1 MTILFARLK
10 LRLLRNTLRTSA
22 GYTLVIFTVLTLVLS
37 VSLSVLILS
46 ASAELHRWLAPALT
60 FAIAL
65 GWVAG
70 PLLFGAADE
79 TIDTTRLALFPL
91 GGRELAPGVAT
102 ASLLGPG
109 PIAAALPLFAF
120 AARPLGDSDWSGP
133 TRSILIVVAGV
144 TTVAFA
150 IVLSRLLLTALGNAL
165 RRRNRRDF
173 ATLIAGLGAGSLAV
187 GSQVMLALG
196 FDRSTLLDIGHLVR
210 WLPGGWTGEAIGQL
224 ADGGSIAIPAL
235 LIGLTGAITVALTAR
250 WTEVLDTALTE
261 VSDGGE
267 ADSIGG
273 HILDDA
279 PWGWDR
285 IVPSRRHDTAQLLR
299 LVMAKEVRYLRRHP
313 RYRIQVVTQGLVLV
327 LGGAPFISAILD
339 RRPESVLV
347 GCVPALTAGITSS
360 NLFGADGR
368 ALWGE
373 VLALPSLRV
382 VLRGRSLT
390 FALMGLIAALLVTL
404 ASAAWTG
411 GWQYVPIALG
421 AAVGMAFTG
430 AAVGSFTST
439 LAPVNFPDDDNP
451 NPFATE
457 NTGQGCVTA
466 IITFVGV
473 IIGLAMAGPIL
484 VGLSWAQSSTVGGL
498 TVMAVAP
505 PYGLGLYLLL
515 TDRAARRADRKAPEL
530 VAILA

>member
-1 MTILFARLK
+1 MIPLFARLK
-10 LRLLRNTLRTSA
+10 VRLLRNTLRTSS
-22 GYTLVIFTVLTLVLS
+22 GYTLVIFTILTLGLS
-37 VSLSVLILS
+37 VSLSLLILS
-46 ASAELHRWLAPALT
+46 TSAELHRWLAPVLT

-65 GWVAG
+65 GWMAG

-91 GGRELAPGVAT
+91 RGRELAPGVAT

-109 PIAAALPLFAF
+109 PVAAALPLFAF
-120 AARPLGDSDWSGP
+120 AARPLRDPTWSGP
-133 TRSILIVVAGV
+133 LRSLLILVAGV
-144 TTVAFA
+144 TTLAFA

-173 ATLIAGLGAGSLAV
+173 ATLIAGLGAGGLAV
-187 GSQVMLALG
+187 GSQVLLALG
-196 FDRSTLLDIGHLVR
+196 FDRGTLLDIGHLVR
-210 WLPGGWTGEAIGQL
+210 WLPGGWTGEAVGRL
-224 ADGGSIAIPAL
+224 AAGEPMGLPVL
-235 LIGLTGAITVALTAR
+235 LIGVTGGITATLAVR
-250 WTEVLDTALTE
+250 WTQVLDTALTE
-261 VSDGGE
+261 VSDDGA
-267 ADSIGG
+267 ADSIGD
-273 HILDDA
+273 HILAD
-279 PWGWDR
+279 PRWGWDR
-285 IVPSRRHDTAQLLR
+285 IVPSQHRGDAQLLR

-313 RYRIQVVTQGLVLV
+313 RYRIQVVTQGLVLI

-368 ALWGE
+368 ALWAE
-373 VLALPSLRV
+373 VLAVPSLRI

-390 FALMGLIAALLVTL
+390 FALMGLMAALVVTV
-404 ASAAWTG
+404 ASAAWTA

-473 IIGLAMAGPIL
+473 IIGLGMAGPIL
-484 VGLSWAQSSTVGGL
+484 VGLSWAQNSLAGGL

-515 TDRAARRADRKAPEL
+515 TDRAARRADGRAPEL
-530 VAILA
+530 VALLT

>member
-1 MTILFARLK
+1 MILVFLRLK
-10 LRLLRNTLRTSA
+10 SRLLRNTLRTSA
-22 GYTLVIFTVLTLVLS
+22 GYALVIFTILAFVIS
-37 VSLSVLILS
+37 VAATVLIAG
-46 ASAELHRWLAPALT
+46 ASTELLRWLAPAAT

-91 GGRELAPGVAT
+91 RGRELAPGVAA

-109 PIAAALPLFAF
+109 PIASLLPLFAF
-120 AARPLGDSDWSGP
+120 GVQRGQSSGWSSVYRVGLIAVAAVATVGFA
-133 TRSILIVVAGV
+133 VV
-144 TTVAFA
+144 T
-150 IVLSRLLLTALGNAL
+150 SRLLLTTLGNAL

-187 GSQVMLALG
+187 GSQVLLALG
-196 FDRSTLLDIGHLVR
+196 FDRGTVVSIGRVVR
-210 WLPGGWTGEAIGQL
+210 WLPGGWTGEAIGRL
-224 ADGGSIAIPAL
+224 ATGGSIVLPIVLIIGTVTTTTL
-235 LIGLTGAITVALTAR
+235 LSRR
-250 WTEVLDTALTE
+250 WTRVLDIALTE

-267 ADSIGG
+267 TDNIGG
-273 HILDDA
+273 HILDESRG
-279 PWGWDR
+279 GWDR
-285 IVPSRRHDTAQLLR
+285 MVHDRQRETIQLLR
-299 LVMAKEVRYLRRHP
+299 LVVAKEVRYLRRHP
-313 RYRIQVVTQGLVLV
+313 RYRVQVVTQGLVLV
-327 LGGAPFISAILD
+327 LGGAPFISAILH

-373 VLALPSLRV
+373 VLALPSLRP
-382 VLRGRSLT
+382 VLQGRSLT
-390 FALMGLIAALLVTL
+390 FALLGLTSALVVTI

-411 GWQYVPIALG
+411 GWQYVPVALG

-439 LAPVNFPDDDNP
+439 LVPVNFPDDDNP

-466 IITFVGV
+466 LVTFTGV
-473 IIGLAMAGPIL
+473 IIGLALAGPIL
-484 VGLSWAQSSTVGGL
+484 AGLSWAQSSVVGGL
-498 TVMAVAP
+498 TVVVVAP

-515 TDRAARRADRKAPEL
+515 TDRAARRADRRAPEL